1 MKVFVIDVA
10 MCNGCHA
17 CQIACKDEHCGA
29 DWSPIAKPQPETGQ
43 FWMRVDEKERG
54 SVPVVKLAYK
64 PVLCSHCQ
72 NAPCMEAAA
81 DNSVYKREDGLV
93 IIDPEKAEGRRD
105 IVDSCPIG
113 AIYWNEELHIPQKC
127 TGCAHLLD
135 DGWEVPRCVD
145 VCATG
150 ALRFSD
156 IEDFEGALGDAQ
168 FLEPVS
174 SCQPLVYYLN
184 LPKRFV
190 AGALIDFSADEVVI
204 GANVKL
210 LDENG
215 AVVREGASDEFGD
228 FMFDQME
235 PGTYKLVAS
244 KEGYQTLEAVANVL
258 LEDLNLGD
266 LAFESA
272 KSPE

>member
-1 MKVFVIDVA
+1 M
-10 MCNGCHA
+10 
-17 CQIACKDEHCGA
+17 
-29 DWSPIAKPQPETGQ
+29 
-43 FWMRVDEKERG
+43 
-54 SVPVVKLAYK
+54 
-64 PVLCSHCQ
+64 
-72 NAPCMEAAA
+72 
-81 DNSVYKREDGLV
+81 
-93 IIDPEKAEGRRD
+93 
-105 IVDSCPIG
+105 
-113 AIYWNEELHIPQKC
+113 
-127 TGCAHLLD
+127 
-135 DGWEVPRCVD
+135 
-145 VCATG
+145 
-150 ALRFSD
+150 
-156 IEDFEGALGDAQ
+156 
-168 FLEPVS
+168 
-174 SCQPLVYYLN
+174 
-184 LPKRFV
+184 

-272 KSPE
+272 KSPRAAGLAKLHSMSKEPSRFLGRALWWLRPWL